1 MIYELSIPSL
11 VINYFIV
18 LELCSLINWMAA
30 NVWSSCYD
38 FCFALPN
45 VLKLLNHDFDH
56 NTLSAIVL
64 G

>member
-1 MIYELSIPSL
+1 
-11 VINYFIV
+11 
-18 LELCSLINWMAA
+18 MAA

-64 G
+64 GWEQVVFRIDDVDVALY